1 MDQTRSAE
9 MTRFRVWIAGGQ
21 HGAGQHGT
29 DVGRP
34 GVSPAAVA
42 LEPAE
47 EGTMSAEQAV
57 AYVEAFNR
65 SAVRAARD
73 VCAVAV
79 PVTVEYRGEPRP
91 GEQISRDA
99 AVIWR
104 RA

>member
-1 MDQTRSAE
+1 MDQTKNAE
-9 MTRFRVWIAGGQ
+9 AARFRVWIAGYAARQG
-21 HGAGQHGT
+21 GERA
-29 DVGRP
+29 DVP
-34 GVSPAAVA
+34 PAAVA

-47 EGTMSAEQAV
+47 EGTMSAEQAK

-65 SAVRAARD
+65 SAAFEYRD

-91 GEQISRDA
+91 GEEIRRDA
-99 AVIWR
+99 EVIRR